1 MHFKIYFFIMSIT
14 HGQRNRASHII
25 SGLSPSLTI
34 ISMRSS
40 RQASTS
46 LQQICTH
53 TDIKTPHTSA
63 VSLLSVPQTTT
74 EIPHKGSRKHAL
86 SGPRSPADSRPA
98 PAYSITPVLATCQLT
113 CMKAVQRS
121 QVTSLRD
128 LVMLPASTQHGTAA
142 SVVVA
147 SALAREAAAT
157 SNTSSM
163 VYNVMDHANNNGEK
177 CCFVGNVLY
186 H

>member
-1 MHFKIYFFIMSIT
+1 
-14 HGQRNRASHII
+14 
-25 SGLSPSLTI
+25 
-34 ISMRSS
+34 MRYLVLV
-40 RQASTS
+40 
-46 LQQICTH
+46 LQEIVVQPLH
-53 TDIKTPHTSA
+53 TAIQHYPCPRH
-63 VSLLSVPQTTT
+63 VP
-74 EIPHKGSRKHAL
+74 
-86 SGPRSPADSRPA
+86 
-98 PAYSITPVLATCQLT
+98 LT

-142 SVVVA
+142 TVVVA